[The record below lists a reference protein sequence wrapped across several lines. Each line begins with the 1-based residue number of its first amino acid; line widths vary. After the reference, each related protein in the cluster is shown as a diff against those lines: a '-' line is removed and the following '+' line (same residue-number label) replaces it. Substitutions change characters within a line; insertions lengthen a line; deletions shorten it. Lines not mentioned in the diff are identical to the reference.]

1 MLARELDKLG
11 TQRKGEHVEGPPPP
25 GTAGGREMQP
35 RRSAE
40 AGGLKGTRR
49 SASSHHPLS
58 CAQRR
63 GRCLKY

>member
-11 TQRKGEHVEGPPPP
+11 TQREGEHVEGTPHP

-40 AGGLKGTRR
+40 AGGLKEERGGQPAATTR
-49 SASSHHPLS
+49 
-58 CAQRR
+58 
-63 GRCLKY
+63 